1 MEARVEVEGKPDI
14 LAIIRQSLVE
24 RDEGRSDAK
33 VYLDHGRLVI
43 EIEAQD
49 IVALRA
55 SLNGYLR
62 LIKVVKDVVEVLA

>member
-1 MEARVEVEGKPDI
+1 MRARVEVEGKLEI
-14 LAIIRQSLVE
+14 LTTIRRSLVE
-24 RDEGRSDAK
+24 KDEGRSDAK
-33 VYLDHGRLVI
+33 VYLDHGKLVI

>member
-1 MEARVEVEGKPDI
+1 MRARVEVEGEADI
-14 LAIIRQSLVE
+14 LAVIRQSLVE

-33 VYLDHGRLVI
+33 VYLEHGRLVI

>member
-1 MEARVEVEGKPDI
+1 MRARVEVEGKPEV
-14 LAIIRQSLVE
+14 LSIIRQSLVE

-33 VYLDHGRLVI
+33 VYLDHRKLVI

>member
-1 MEARVEVEGKPDI
+1 MRARVEVEGEPEV
-14 LAIIRQSLVE
+14 LAIVQQSLVE

-43 EIEAQD
+43 EIEAPD

-55 SLNGYLR
+55 GLNGYLR